1 MKKDWVEIER
11 KLTAMAMD
19 EQGYDDDQLDALHE
33 KARQRLMASMET
45 PVEQQAKKKSLG
57 RRLLI
62 AAGAALA
69 LMVLS
74 VVYTMAFPVEVGK
87 ANNFAKR
94 MTIWVNGMLGR
105 EYVVEVPFEDEAMV
119 IDTTSATCD
128 SVAEVAASIE
138 YPLCVINEAETGYV
152 LEKAEVT
159 NSEYDRL
166 IVNLEYSKQEK
177 KIWITNQYCGY
188 DEAVLTLNDTMIVK
202 TGYGDVY
209 VWQNE
214 EYSRGMLL
222 QNDGIIQIK
231 MNTDIETLK
240 SLLSHI
246 ELID

>member
-45 PVEQQAKKKSLG
+45 PVEQPAKKKSLG

-74 VVYTMAFPVEVGK
+74 VVYTLAFPVEVGK

-94 MTIWVNGMLGR
+94 MTVWVNGVLGR
-105 EYVVEVPFEDEAMV
+105 EYEVEVPFEDEATV
-119 IDTTSATCD
+119 IDTASATCD

-152 LEKAEVT
+152 FENAEIT
-159 NSEYDRL
+159 KFGNDRL
-166 IVNLEYSKQEK
+166 IVSLEYKKQESS
-177 KIWITNQYCGY
+177 IWITNQYGRY
-188 DEAVLTLNDTMIVK
+188 DEVALTFSNSSVVENRFGVIYL
-202 TGYGDVY
+202 
-209 VWQNE
+209 WENE
-214 EYSRGMLL
+214 DYSRGMLPY
-222 QNDGIIQIK
+222 QDGVVQIK
-231 MNTDIETLK
+231 MNSSIEVLNEA
-240 SLLSHI
+240 LEHI
-246 ELID
+246 EFID